1 MCIRDRDDSELV
13 ELKNGSFFGEMGL
26 IAGRRRTATVVAKT
40 ECFLVE
46 TPRRAMLK
54 LISSVPGAKKVL
66 DTAAIYRQIQTHLTP
81 NIEKELLKEIVDT
94 ATIESVSAGDKLI
107 SEGDESDHMFI
118 IRSGS
123 MTVSKVIGGRSVILS
138 YIPSGNYVGEM
149 ALLNNEPRSASVT
162 ATVASEV
169 IKIDAV
175 AFRELLGRENELKQV
190 IEEKFQDRIVENLET
205 EDRPEAGD
213 IIDFLVG
220 QGVGEASDVLLSL
233 IHI

>member
-1 MCIRDRDDSELV
+1 
-13 ELKNGSFFGEMGL
+13 MGL

-94 ATIESVSAGDKLI
+94 ATIESVSAGEKLI

-118 IRSGS
+118 IRAGS

-175 AFRELLGRENELKQV
+175 AFRELLG
-190 IEEKFQDRIVENLET
+190 
-205 EDRPEAGD
+205 
-213 IIDFLVG
+213 
-220 QGVGEASDVLLSL
+220 LSL